1 MSSSIKESKKRKLDD
16 ANEHCQGKT
25 KREFIQNTLQYFFSK
40 TTVKTTMQKDR
51 SDDTIDNGPKE
62 AEKIEST
69 TCPICGSTFENV
81 IITQYESHVNSC
93 LNTADASSNNDPEQQ
108 VELKPMPN
116 QEASISWSKIF
127 TATTFK
133 VRGIWSH
140 HKNDNAPG
148 LNESETSWFGEPK
161 YAATTATTTPPRRLV
176 PYYKRLAG
184 TKMVVDAFMF
194 GKIPDCEGYLL
205 SHFHSDHY
213 MGLSPNWIHGP
224 IYCSEITARLVEQKL
239 GVASDFIFPLPMN
252 KPCTLSGTDQLTVTL
267 IDANHCPGAVL
278 FLITTKDN
286 LRYLHTGDFRACP
299 KMCLH
304 PMLKERPLDIVYL
317 DTTYLDPKYS
327 FPSQDSCIQ
336 TACELVRRHNGIINN
351 EDLSSNGK
359 RIDHWFTQEK
369 KEIISDQSPQQM
381 NDSNDKKH
389 RLLVVVGTYSLGK
402 EKIFIE
408 IAKIL
413 GSKIFVT
420 DQKRTILEAFHDQE
434 LNALLTDQCK
444 EAQVHVIPLGHIQA
458 ENLEAYFH
466 SLQPYFTQ
474 MIAFRPTGWTFR
486 ASSDPQMQ
494 QQQRSLDSII
504 RARPPDLSASTLKP
518 IYDTPLVKIFG
529 VPYSEHS
536 SFRELALFI
545 ASLDIRRIVP
555 TVNVY
560 SEKSRLKMSLLFEKW
575 HRDKTKLIQG
585 NGGETKVLDY
595 PSVDHW

>member
-1 MSSSIKESKKRKLDD
+1 MSSSVEVSKKRKLGGTDQE
-16 ANEHCQGKT
+16 NQGKA
-25 KREFIQNTLQYFFSK
+25 KRQFIQNTLQYFFSK
-40 TTVKTTMQKDR
+40 TTVKKTTTTQKD
-51 SDDTIDNGPKE
+51 SDTADSILKATE
-62 AEKIEST
+62 QIEST
-69 TCPICGSTFENV
+69 TCPICGTTFEHV
-81 IITQYESHVNSC
+81 IITKYESHVNSC
-93 LNTADASSNNDPEQQ
+93 LDTLSNDDDEQQ
-108 VELKPMPN
+108 VQPD
-116 QEASISWSKIF
+116 QQAAGTSWSKIF
-127 TATTFK
+127 TAATFK
-133 VRGIWSH
+133 IRGIWSH
-140 HKNDNAPG
+140 QKNDTAPG

-161 YAATTATTTPPRRLV
+161 YSNATTSKRRSV

-184 TKMVVDAFMF
+184 TRMVVDAFTF
-194 GKIPDCEGYLL
+194 GEIPDCEGYLL

-304 PMLKERPLDIVYL
+304 PMLKEQPLDIVYL

-327 FPSQDSCIQ
+327 FPSQDSCIK
-336 TACELVRRHNGIINN
+336 TACELVRRHNGVINN

-359 RIDHWFTQEK
+359 RLDHWFAQEK
-369 KEIISDQSPQQM
+369 KEIISDHSPQQA
-381 NDSNDKKH
+381 NDSNNKEH

-402 EKIFIE
+402 ENIFIE
-408 IAKIL
+408 IAKTL
-413 GSKIFVT
+413 DSKIFVT
-420 DQKRTILEAFHDQE
+420 DQKRAILEAFHDQE
-434 LNALLTDQCK
+434 LNALLTDQGK

-458 ENLEAYFH
+458 ENLEAYFR

-486 ASSDPQMQ
+486 ASSDPQLQ
-494 QQQRSLDSII
+494 QQQRSLEAII

-518 IYDTPLVKIFG
+518 VYDTPLVKIFG

-575 HRDKTKLIQG
+575 HQDKIKLIQD
-585 NGGETKVLDY
+585 NGGEIKVVDY